1 MEVKKVFV
9 LGDSISIH
17 YSPFLEKM
25 ISGKFKYQQKGQ
37 VDAALKDL
45 DNPNGANAGDS
56 NMVLEYLRD
65 EEKKGVCYDILLVNC
80 GLHDIR
86 RDRNANQ
93 IQTEKERYEENL
105 KQICEVALKMS
116 QRVFWI
122 TTTPVIDKIYN
133 HRSEGFLRYGN
144 DVELYNNLAE
154 KIMDNWQ
161 IPIIDLFSFT
171 STLGNNIYYDHVH
184 FTKEVRALQA
194 AFISGYL
201 FSIG

>member
-1 MEVKKVFV
+1 MEKKRVFV

-25 ISGKFKYQQKGQ
+25 ISSKFKYQQKDQ
-37 VDAALKDL
+37 VIDALKDL
-45 DNPNGANAGDS
+45 DKPNGANAGDS

-65 EEKKGVCYDILLVNC
+65 EEKKGVYYDILLVNC

-86 RDRNANQ
+86 VDRNANQ

-105 KQICEVALKMS
+105 KQICEVTLKMS
-116 QRVFWI
+116 QRMFWI
-122 TTTPVIDKIYN
+122 TTTPVIDIIHN
-133 HRSEGFLRYGN
+133 RRSEGFLRYGK
-144 DVELYNNLAE
+144 DVELYNHLAE
-154 KIMDNWQ
+154 KIMDNLQ
-161 IPIIDLFSFT
+161 IPIIDLFLFT
-171 STLGNNIYYDHVH
+171 SSLGNNIYYDHVH
-184 FTKEVRALQA
+184 FTEEVRALQA